1 MPELYNLILVDDE
14 DDIRDGLKD
23 MIDWESIGFRVAAAF
38 SDGDKALEYVL
49 SNPVDTVL
57 TDVNMT
63 SVSGLALARGIRSSK
78 PDIKVV
84 ILSGYKQFEYVKS
97 AMEYSVEAYL
107 LKPTNLSEVEEIFAK
122 IKLKIDEE
130 EEERKRSRQIIER
143 LERTNM
149 FLKQEILSKLFSGE
163 YAGKKEELRKSISVL
178 NDGTFLSGFCCV
190 YNIQYPENTDDGI
203 VSTLQKFFNKKLPGV
218 SFSSYSENGRIVL
231 LACAENRAE
240 DVPAQCDIYINS
252 VCKKIKSVLG
262 TEITA
267 ELSGS
272 YQNIFE
278 FADSINKSGESHYS
292 GDDEVILQTMEYID
306 ENYMKEIQLADVAGH
321 VHLSEFYFSRLF
333 KKKTG
338 ETFTECLKRKRVHK
352 AMELLRNKAAKLDDV
367 CEQVGYKSTKYFVK
381 IFAEVSGMSVSE
393 YRKHI
398 NKQ

>member
-38 SDGDKALEYVL
+38 SDGYKALEYVL
-49 SNPVDTVL
+49 SNPVDAVL

-63 SVSGLALARGIRSSK
+63 SVSGLALARGIRASK

-107 LKPTNLSEVEEIFAK
+107 LKPTNLNEVEEVFAK

-149 FLKQEILSKLFSGE
+149 FLRQEILSKLFSGE
-163 YAGKKEELRKSISVL
+163 YAGKGEELQKSISVL

-203 VSTLQKFFNKKLPGV
+203 VSTLQKFFNKKLPGI
-218 SFSSYSENGRIVL
+218 SFSSYTENGNTVL
-231 LACAENRAE
+231 LAFAEE
-240 DVPAQCDIYINS
+240 KIDDIPAQCDIYINS

-272 YQNIFE
+272 YQSIFE
-278 FADSINKSGESHYS
+278 FADSMGKSGEPHYS

-306 ENYMKEIQLADVAGH
+306 KNYMKEIQLADVAGY

-352 AMELLRNKAAKLDDV
+352 AMELLRDKTAKLDDV

-398 NKQ
+398 NK